1 MRIVGLLSDSVPVQC
16 LTMFDTVLLRKNHAR
31 AMDSIQASMDSEQ
44 RAKSE
49 ALRIKK
55 KLEGDLNSST
65 SIQALFLL

>member
-1 MRIVGLLSDSVPVQC
+1 
-16 LTMFDTVLLRKNHAR
+16 MFDTVLHRKNHAR